1 MISEEGTMRSTEPIN
16 WRKSSRSPNNNNC
29 VEVAR
34 LGNEAGVR
42 DSKDP
47 DGGHLAVPVPS
58 WHRFIGAVKGGVFD
72 R

>member
-1 MISEEGTMRSTEPIN
+1 MIN
-16 WRKSSRSPNNNNC
+16 WRKSSRSGGVNDNAC

-34 LGNEAGVR
+34 LGGLIGVR

-47 DGGHLAVPVPS
+47 GGPRLGVVPGEFGRLLARV
-58 WHRFIGAVKGGVFD
+58 RRGEFD

>member
-1 MISEEGTMRSTEPIN
+1 MIK
-16 WRKSSRSPNNNNC
+16 WRKSSHTGSGNDDVC

-34 LGNEAGVR
+34 VGGVIGVR

-47 DGGHLAVPVPS
+47 EGPRL
-58 WHRFIGAVKGGVFD
+58 GVTPREFGRLLTSVRRGEFD